1 MAVHNDTWGTRRWL
15 GPGLLVAVVLI
26 GGAFLEFTVDDPAEE
41 WFLRGFLVVG
51 ILSVASYVF
60 FVWLHARSTA
70 RQLREL
76 EASYDHQCEALTA
89 SLDEMRHGELVA
101 AVERDEEL
109 PEEMRQTLLATS
121 SSLAA
126 LVQQIQATSVEVATS
141 ASGVRSTAAALAS
154 GSSQQ
159 AAAVVQITS
168 TMEELARTAG
178 QIAANAATQ
187 AELAAHSEQAGDE
200 GAQALQSAVA
210 GLEATLGRIE
220 GISERADS
228 LGSRSREI
236 YQILDLITEIARET
250 HILSLNAAIEAAAAG
265 ERGERFSAVAEEV
278 RRLAER
284 SRESVD
290 SVRSLLDEF
299 SGAIRA
305 VVVAT
310 EEGGKTARGV
320 LDQARASQGSVA
332 QLREALSET
341 AGAAREIS
349 LATEEQRTASDQV
362 VVTLREVSEV
372 IQRMADGLQQFTGAA
387 EQLSQLALSIQLLT
401 QSFRLDSHHSL
412 KNLAIQW
419 ADRLSDYGGNLEAV
433 EGVLKNLVQECPFLE
448 LVYLVDITGTMVSF
462 VINRD
467 LAGADATDTVVGVGE
482 SFGDR
487 PWFRAV
493 ARDGRPVVTTVYDSL
508 LTGDKCFTVAAAVH
522 DVDGVVSGTL
532 GMDVNTHNWTSI

>member
-1 MAVHNDTWGTRRWL
+1 MTASDETGGARHWL
-15 GPGLLVAVVLI
+15 GLGLIIAVVLI
-26 GGAFLEFTVDDPAEE
+26 GGAFLEFAVDDPGEE

-51 ILSVASYVF
+51 ILAVASYVF
-60 FVWLHARSTA
+60 FAWLPARSTA
-70 RQLREL
+70 RRLRSL
-76 EASYDHQCEALTA
+76 EASYDYQCEALTV
-89 SLDEMRHGELVA
+89 SLDEMRHGDLVA
-101 AVERDEEL
+101 AVDRHEHL
-109 PEEMRQTLLATS
+109 PEEMRQAVLGTS
-121 SSLAA
+121 GSLAA
-126 LVQQIQATSVEVATS
+126 LVKQIQATSVEVATS
-141 ASGVRSTAAALAS
+141 ASGVRSTAAVLAS

-159 AAAVVQITS
+159 AAAVVEITS

-178 QIAANAATQ
+178 QIAANAAAQ
-187 AELAAHSEQAGDE
+187 AELAARSEQAGDD
-200 GAQALQSAVA
+200 GAQALQSAVT
-210 GLEATLGRIE
+210 GIEATLGRIE
-220 GISERADS
+220 GISARADS

-290 SVRSLLDEF
+290 SVRSLLEEF

-310 EEGGKTARGV
+310 EEGGKTAHDV

-332 QLREALSET
+332 LLREALSET
-341 AGAAREIS
+341 ARAAREIS
-349 LATEEQRTASDQV
+349 LATDEQRTASDQV

-372 IQRMADGLQQFTGAA
+372 IQRMADGLQKFTGSA

-412 KNLAIQW
+412 KNLATQW
-419 ADRLSDYGGNLEAV
+419 AERLVDYGGNLEAV
-433 EGVLKNLVQECPFLE
+433 EGVLKRLVHECPFLE
-448 LVYLVDITGTMVSF
+448 LVYLVDSTGTMVSY
-462 VINRD
+462 VVNRD
-467 LAGADATDTVVGVGE
+467 LARTKASDSAVGVGE
-482 SFGDR
+482 SFADR

-493 ARDGRPVVTTVYDSL
+493 ARNGRPVVTTVYDSL
-508 LTGDKCFTVAAAVH
+508 LTGDTCFTVAAAVH
-522 DVDGVVSGTL
+522 DVDGSVSGTL
-532 GMDVNTHNWTSI
+532 GMDVNARNWTSI

>member
-1 MAVHNDTWGTRRWL
+1 MAADNSIWSTRRWL

-26 GGAFLEFTVDDPAEE
+26 GGAFLEFAADDPAEE
-41 WFLRGFLVVG
+41 WFLRGFLIVG
-51 ILSVASYVF
+51 ILVVATYLF
-60 FVWLHARSTA
+60 FVWMPARSAA
-70 RQLREL
+70 RRLRAL
-76 EASYDHQCEALTA
+76 EVSYDAQCDALTA
-89 SLDEMRHGELVA
+89 SLDELRHGDLVA
-101 AVERDEEL
+101 AVDRQEDL
-109 PEEMRQTLLATS
+109 PDEMRQVVAGTS
-121 SSLAA
+121 NSLGA
-126 LVQQIQATSVEVATS
+126 LVKQIQATSVEVATS
-141 ASGVRSTAAALAS
+141 ASGVRSTALTLAS

-178 QIAANAATQ
+178 QIAANAASQ
-187 AELAAHSEQAGDE
+187 AELASRSEQTGNQ
-200 GAQALQSAVA
+200 GAEALQSAVT
-210 GLEATLGRIE
+210 GIEATLGRIQ

-236 YQILDLITEIARET
+236 YQILELITEIARET

-284 SRESVD
+284 ARESVD

-299 SGAIRA
+299 AGAIRA

-310 EEGGKTARGV
+310 EEGGKTAQEV
-320 LDQARASQGSVA
+320 LDQARASQGSIA

-341 AGAAREIS
+341 ARAAREIS
-349 LATEEQRTASDQV
+349 LATDEQDTASDQV

-372 IQRMADGLQQFTGAA
+372 IQRMADGLQRFTGAA
-387 EQLSQLALSIQLLT
+387 ERLSQLALSIQLLT

-412 KNLAIQW
+412 KNLATQW
-419 ADRLSDYGGNLEAV
+419 ADRLADYGGSLEAV
-433 EGVLKNLVQECPFLE
+433 EGVLKGLVRECPFLE

-467 LAGADATDTVVGVGE
+467 LAGAGAPESPVGVGE
-482 SFGDR
+482 SFADR

-508 LTGDKCFTVAAAVH
+508 LTGDTCFTVAAAVH
-522 DVDGVVSGTL
+522 DVDGSVSGTL
-532 GMDVNTHNWTSI
+532 GMDVNARNWTSI